1 MYEIDKTSKDAA
13 RIYQGP
19 KMAALYSIRPS
30 VKQKNEELK
39 SGLVSEMLLVLVHF
53 CDFEQSG
60 ARPRSGQLGHQESLK
75 SDLEVITDDQIKSID
90 TLIDGMDLMEAG
102 DNCDKK
108 YGASCPEKKF
118 YKIDKEKTEKD
129 NTLQR

>member
-1 MYEIDKTSKDAA
+1 MVAIARRVYNTGSAPIIGALFPKVMYKTK
-13 RIYQGP
+13 GL
-19 KMAALYSIRPS
+19 MFIRLPF
-30 VKQKNEELK
+30 
-39 SGLVSEMLLVLVHF
+39 SENLR
-53 CDFEQSG
+53 DFLF
-60 ARPRSGQLGHQESLK
+60 RSLK